1 MPRSPVPLTNSLV
14 ADRFAFT
21 ARAQPLRVGTPEPL
35 VHGYV
40 WRHPRPA
47 AVLVLVH
54 GLQSHAQWFAE
65 AAEALVD
72 RGLAV
77 YAVDR
82 RGSGSS
88 PALRGDVASYTNW
101 YGELDRVVRLAQ
113 TEHPGVPVHLV
124 GHCFGANVALGYA
137 LMAGTGAGSSAGTTV
152 RSIVM
157 LTPGLYVRPDYTPA
171 QKLHILASGR
181 WAPFTRF
188 PVPQRDELFSRDPDV
203 LAWIASDTG
212 GARTLTARCLLE
224 INRMVRRLRRDVG
237 QLDVPV
243 LVLEAARDR
252 LAHNAR
258 NRALLTRALGDRC
271 RWQTFDAEHFL
282 LAEPCRDRVV
292 ETLVEWTTQRKDIE
306 TC

>member
-1 MPRSPVPLTNSLV
+1 MLCEGGRV
-14 ADRFAFT
+14 ADRLAFT
-21 ARAQPLRVGTPEPL
+21 ARAQPLRVGEPEPF
-35 VHGYV
+35 VHGYA
-40 WRHPRPA
+40 WRHPHPA
-47 AVLVLVH
+47 ATLVLVH

-88 PALRGDVASYTNW
+88 PAVRGDVASYCTW

-113 TEHPGVPVHLV
+113 EEHPGVPVHLV

-137 LMAGTGAGSSAGTTV
+137 LSSGAGTTV

-157 LTPGLYVRPDYTPA
+157 LTPGLYVHPDYTPA
-171 QKLHILASGR
+171 QKLRILASGR
-181 WAPFTRF
+181 LAPLTRF
-188 PVPQRDELFSRDPDV
+188 PVPQRDDLFTRDPDV
-203 LAWIASDTG
+203 LAWIASDSG
-212 GARTLTARCLLE
+212 GARTLTARCLLQ
-224 INRMVRRLRRDVG
+224 INHMVRRLRREVG
-237 QLDVPV
+237 QLRVPV

-258 NRALLTRALGDRC
+258 NRALLGRALGDRC
-271 RWQTFDAEHFL
+271 QWQTFDAEHFL
-282 LAEPCRDRVV
+282 LAEPCRDQVV
-292 ETLVEWTTQRKDIE
+292 EALAEWVTQGKEHVR
-306 TC
+306 C